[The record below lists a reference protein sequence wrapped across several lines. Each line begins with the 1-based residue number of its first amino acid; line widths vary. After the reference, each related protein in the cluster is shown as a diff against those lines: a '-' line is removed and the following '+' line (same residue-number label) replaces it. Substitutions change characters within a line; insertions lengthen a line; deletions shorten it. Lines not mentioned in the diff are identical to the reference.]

1 MIKGILVLYN
11 NQKEELRKI
20 SMLKLPFSKE
30 SISKK
35 STLDFHEPEPC
46 IIYETICRNKL
57 GLELKEKVELTQ
69 STGLLTID
77 NELFRDLEFNE
88 EVVYAK
94 FE

>member
-11 NQKEELRKI
+11 NQKEELRRI

-35 STLDFHEPEPC
+35 STLDFNEPEPC

-57 GLELKEKVELTQ
+57 GLELEKVELTQ

-77 NELFRDLEFNE
+77 NELFRNLEFNE
-88 EVVYAK
+88 EIVYAK